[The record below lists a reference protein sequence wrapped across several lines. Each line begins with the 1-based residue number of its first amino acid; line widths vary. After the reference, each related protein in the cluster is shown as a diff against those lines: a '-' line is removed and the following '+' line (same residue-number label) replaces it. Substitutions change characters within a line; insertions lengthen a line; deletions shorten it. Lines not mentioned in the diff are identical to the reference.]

1 MNTTIS
7 SPRKTAFINA
17 PSDVANSTYLLKL
30 YVEGNENA
38 NYFYSKKEGHLESS
52 DKNLLFLNMLNR
64 FIVKNKCFA
73 ENPRWK
79 ASHYLEVY
87 AKSSQHKFDILV
99 FRCFSPT
106 SPVSSKYEFFNN
118 HFGLQQASI
127 ATRVRSICESST
139 IAQPGPIQP
148 AQFNSSKDFHFR
160 PFKCK
165 KDWDKHLAD
174 LLKKYG
180 NCAEV
185 NNYRDQYER
194 LYHANIQF
202 QSPQVFISQ
211 RTNKLM
217 QTFNEFKRLIYNQIG
232 KNEFDQ
238 FFKSLYL
245 IDFKLNTLK
254 LQCQSDQHFQILES
268 KYLEVI
274 KTALAASFKEYIYD
288 KPIRL
293 EYLILNS

>member
-7 SPRKTAFINA
+7 SPRKMAFINA

-38 NYFYSKKEGHLESS
+38 NYFYSKKEGHLEPS

-64 FIVKNKCFA
+64 FIVTNKCFA
-73 ENPRWK
+73 ENTRWK

-87 AKSSQHKFDILV
+87 AKSSQHKFDTLV

-106 SPVSSKYEFFNN
+106 SPVSLKYEIFNN

-127 ATRVRSICESST
+127 TSRVRSIYESST

-148 AQFNSSKDFHFR
+148 AHFNSSKDFHFR

-174 LLKKYG
+174 LMTKYG

-185 NNYRDQYER
+185 KSYRDQYEK
-194 LYHANIQF
+194 LYYSKLPLSNPH
-202 QSPQVFISQ
+202 SFISH
-211 RTNKLM
+211 RSSELM
-217 QTFNEFKRLIYNQIG
+217 RAFNEFKQYIYNQIG
-232 KNEFDQ
+232 KSDFDL
-238 FFKSLYL
+238 FFKPLYM
-245 IDFKLNTLK
+245 IDFKLNTLQ

-274 KTALAASFKEYIYD
+274 KAALSASFKEYTYD

-293 EYLILNS
+293 EYQILNR